1 MSRIRGRRLQT
12 RRRRYLA
19 EHPLCARCDA
29 FGRTSEAVELDH
41 VVPLAKG
48 GTDDESNLQGLC
60 VACHKAKTNED
71 FGHRQRTIVG
81 PDGFPVG

>member
-60 VACHKAKTNED
+60 VACHKAKTIED
-71 FGHRQRTIVG
+71 FGHRPRQRFG
-81 PDGFPVG
+81 PDGFPTG